1 MSLPKQPDL
10 SSTNQ
15 SVRTA
20 FQRSTKEATTAV
32 TLFEIQRI
40 AADADGF
47 PGMTMGAEF
56 IDLPIPWLRQ
66 EKDTS
71 LFFPAKMAI
80 CPGGSPYF
88 DKPTGVDHTTAE
100 KNVHQPAVFA
110 KLMHQAPNAQKDLA
124 NP

>member
-56 IDLPIPWLRQ
+56 IGYLPIPWLRQ

-71 LFFPAKMAI
+71 LF
-80 CPGGSPYF
+80 SR
-88 DKPTGVDHTTAE
+88 
-100 KNVHQPAVFA
+100 KNGHLSGRIPLF
-110 KLMHQAPNAQKDLA
+110 
-124 NP
+124 